1 MDSILKI
8 EPSYRLK
15 DISSLIEKAFYR
27 SKNYQNPYKEITDKV
42 GVRFVVLLTDDIPII
57 KEIIEN
63 CNLWEYSEDR
73 DFIKEKEEKPYLF
86 DYQSV
91 HYVVKNL
98 ESIEIENI
106 SIPVGTPCEIQV
118 RTLLQHAYAEV
129 SHDSVYKCKAQ
140 PSAEIKRRMAR
151 TIALME
157 STDELFLLARNELN
171 KSNEKIERWAKQ
183 SILMYS
189 QINTKYDKKS
199 KDKILYHIINVY
211 FDILSDTLMDKYI
224 GFLDNNTG
232 YKEYFSEKISSDY
245 ISGCYI
251 KQSAAI
257 IFCLFLADKKAQ
269 IFRNKWP
276 FSENDLDEIMLIMG
290 K

>member
-1 MDSILKI
+1 KLTSIGMDSILKI

-157 STDELFLLARNELN
+157 STDEL
-171 KSNEKIERWAKQ
+171 
-183 SILMYS
+183 
-189 QINTKYDKKS
+189 
-199 KDKILYHIINVY
+199 
-211 FDILSDTLMDKYI
+211 
-224 GFLDNNTG
+224 
-232 YKEYFSEKISSDY
+232 
-245 ISGCYI
+245 
-251 KQSAAI
+251 
-257 IFCLFLADKKAQ
+257 
-269 IFRNKWP
+269 
-276 FSENDLDEIMLIMG
+276 
-290 K
+290 